1 MVELVIPILFED
13 MESAVITWIKK
24 EGDIVDS
31 GEPLYCLET
40 QKANF
45 DIEADQGGTLVEIKV
60 KDQAE
65 VKVLDVVGYIKPE

>member
-45 DIEADQGGTLVEIKV
+45 DIEADQGGTLF
-60 KDQAE
+60 
-65 VKVLDVVGYIKPE
+65 